1 MNPEIRKFVLLN
13 PSMLKAFGF
22 HGLELAA
29 YAFEIQAYQKGYVC
43 IEAVKRDKSGH
54 FFKDDGATCPHRK
67 GGKSKQTG
75 GRKQKY
81 GNLAEKLVRAPDAM
95 KRINN
100 PTGETITASDGK
112 PAIFNEK
119 SVKHV
124 VGDHSPQD
132 GRRRMEELYFA
143 QDTTATGLSFE
154 SVNKGKPKPNLSKNT
169 IRGRRKNIFIRQEG
183 VNPIL
188 FIRGTKYQAGNLK
201 KKERKLP
208 NDNFLLHRQRR
219 SLPSDG
225 RLGCNESPK
234 SN

>member
-1 MNPEIRKFVLLN
+1 
-13 PSMLKAFGF
+13 MLKAFGF

-54 FFKDDGATCPHRK
+54 FFKDDGAPCPHRK
-67 GGKSKQTG
+67 SGGQSRQSG
-75 GRKQKY
+75 GRKAKY
-81 GNLAEKLVRAPDAM
+81 GKLAEKLVRAPDAM

-124 VGDHSPQD
+124 VGDHTKAI
-132 GRRRMEELYFA
+132 GKTRMKELGIA

-154 SVNKGKPKPNLSKNT
+154 SVNKGKPQTEFIKKYIIGDKEVFYYTSR
-169 IRGRRKNIFIRQEG
+169 RGNSSVVYSWHELT
-183 VNPIL
+183 VSN
-188 FIRGTKYQAGNLK
+188 YQ
-201 KKERKLP
+201 RKLGEWKKY
-208 NDNFLLHRQRR
+208 RE
-219 SLPSDG
+219 G
-225 RLGCNESPK
+225 K
-234 SN
+234 K

>member
-54 FFKDDGATCPHRK
+54 FFKDDGAPCPHRK
-67 GGKSKQTG
+67 GGGQPRQSG
-75 GRKQKY
+75 GRKAKY
-81 GNLAEKLVRAPDAM
+81 GKLAEKLVRSSDAM
-95 KRINN
+95 ERINN

-124 VGDHSPQD
+124 VGDHSIRE
-132 GRRRMEELYFA
+132 GFNRMSELGIA
-143 QDTTATGLSFE
+143 KETVATGLSFE
-154 SVNKGKPKPNLSKNT
+154 SVNKGKPQTEFIKEYDTGAKKKYFYTARRGNDKVVYSWHNLSFNQYA
-169 IRGRRKNIFIRQEG
+169 RKKAQYM
-183 VNPIL
+183 
-188 FIRGTKYQAGNLK
+188 TQ
-201 KKERKLP
+201 
-208 NDNFLLHRQRR
+208 
-219 SLPSDG
+219 
-225 RLGCNESPK
+225 NEHAI
-234 SN
+234 

>member
-1 MNPEIRKFVLLN
+1 MNSEIRKFVLLN

-54 FFKDDGATCPHRK
+54 FFKDDGAPCPHRR
-67 GGKSKQTG
+67 GGGQPKESG

-81 GNLAEKLVRAPDAM
+81 GKLAEKLVRSSDAM

-154 SVNKGKPKPNLSKNT
+154 SVNKGKPQT
-169 IRGRRKNIFIRQEG
+169 EFIKEYDTG
-183 VNPIL
+183 
-188 FIRGTKYQAGNLK
+188 AK
-201 KKERKLP
+201 KKY
-208 NDNFLLHRQRR
+208 FYTTRR
-219 SLPSDG
+219 G
-225 RLGCNESPK
+225 K
-234 SN
+234 SNLVYSWHEISSRKFEEKRKEAAK